1 MIKLFEI
8 QGKVVKPTEHCEMI
22 SWLKTIK
29 VNFPDNHLK
38 VYGYIFYMCCPS
50 KENPYCNLADSI
62 KEDVI
67 IKDLGIDFSLDADCI
82 IEALQK
88 AILLY
93 ETPTLRSYNS
103 IKTMLDNL
111 SDYMRDTAVTSGR
124 DGNINSL
131 LRVAEKYDAIRKSF
145 KGVAKDLDD
154 EQNFRARGGQ
164 ELGYDQIN

>member
-1 MIKLFEI
+1 MDTYFTCVA
-8 QGKVVKPTEHCEMI
+8 QT
-22 SWLKTIK
+22 
-29 VNFPDNHLK
+29 
-38 VYGYIFYMCCPS
+38 
-50 KENPYCNLADSI
+50 KENPYSNLPESI
-62 KEDVI
+62 KEEVI
-67 IKDLGIDFSLDADCI
+67 IKDLDIDFSVEADCI
-82 IEALQK
+82 IEALQN

-124 DGNINSL
+124 DGNITAL

-154 EQNFRARGGQ
+154 EQNIRARGGQ
-164 ELGYDQIN
+164 ELGYDQI

>member
-1 MIKLFEI
+1 M
-8 QGKVVKPTEHCEMI
+8 
-22 SWLKTIK
+22 
-29 VNFPDNHLK
+29 
-38 VYGYIFYMCCPS
+38 
-50 KENPYCNLADSI
+50 A
-62 KEDVI
+62 
-67 IKDLGIDFSLDADCI
+67 IKDLDIDFSVEADCI
-82 IEALQK
+82 IEALQN

-124 DGNINSL
+124 DGNITAL

-154 EQNFRARGGQ
+154 EQNIRARGGQ
-164 ELGYDQIN
+164 ELGYDQI